1 MDRGGDRGRQ
11 ADGQSETGRAPLR
24 LLNRDFLLLWQGQ
37 AVSGVGTSLSQI
49 ATIYWLLQAT
59 GSATTMGLV
68 SMASALPGVL
78 LGPIGGAIADRFS
91 RRRLIIAGDCVLGL
105 VMLLVGVAFFVIED
119 AVGLKVGCLVAAGVL
134 SGMVNAFFRPAVMA
148 SIPNLVPMTRLNT
161 ANALNSFSM
170 MTSMTVGQAVGGV
183 LFRLLGAPVLFIV
196 NGVTYL
202 LSSLSEAFIRMPQ
215 KLPDTPPTLRSLMA
229 AFGGDIVTGLRYVW
243 GRAGLRNM
251 VLAFAVLN
259 FVTAPLAVLLPIL
272 LDVHRGLAADWYGYL
287 MAAMA
292 LGNLGGVALA
302 GAMRIDGTSRFV
314 WGVGTLFAMAAST
327 LVLGVAATPLFF
339 LAANAV
345 AGDLQRRDDDHLYDI
360 DAVHHAGCA
369 AWPGDER
376 HDDGHG
382 RHGADRY
389 GTRGNRSGRGES
401 ERALAIHRC
410 ECGNGGGGAHHGVQ
424 PQLPGVPEHAGR
436 GVGGRVGLAPLARSG
451 GHI

>member
-345 AGDLQRRDDDHLYDI
+345 AGIFNGVMMITFTTLMQSTTPDALRGRVMSVMMTVMGGTVPIAMGLAGI
-360 DAVHHAGCA
+360 AADAVNQNVPLLFIGASVATA
-369 AWPGDER
+369 AV
-376 HDDGHG
+376 
-382 RHGADRY
+382 ALIMAC
-389 GTRGNRSGRGES
+389 NRSFREFLS
-401 ERALAIHRC
+401 TRV
-410 ECGNGGGGAHHGVQ
+410 GVS
-424 PQLPGVPEHAGR
+424 
-436 GVGGRVGLAPLARSG
+436 VGG
-451 GHI
+451 

>member
-1 MDRGGDRGRQ
+1 MDRGADRGRQ
-11 ADGQSETGRAPLR
+11 ADGQSEIGRAPSR

-91 RRRLIIAGDCVLGL
+91 RRRLIVAGDCVLGL

-119 AVGLKVGCLVAAGVL
+119 AVALKVGCLVAAGIL
-134 SGMVNAFFRPAVMA
+134 SGIVNAFFRPAVMA

-183 LFRLLGAPVLFIV
+183 LFRMLGAPVLFIV

-251 VLAFAVLN
+251 VLAFAALN

-272 LDVHRGLAADWYGYL
+272 LDAHRGLAADWYGYL

-292 LGNLGGVALA
+292 LGNLAGVALA

-314 WGVGTLFAMAAST
+314 WGVATLFAMAAST

-345 AGDLQRRDDDHLYDI
+345 AGIFNGVMMITFTTLMQSTTPDALRGRVMSVMMTVMGGTVPIAMGLAGI
-360 DAVHHAGCA
+360 AADAVNQNV
-369 AWPGDER
+369 PLLFI
-376 HDDGHG
+376 
-382 RHGADRY
+382 GASVA
-389 GTRGNRSGRGES
+389 TAVVALIMACNRSFREFLS
-401 ERALAIHRC
+401 MRV
-410 ECGNGGGGAHHGVQ
+410 GVS
-424 PQLPGVPEHAGR
+424 
-436 GVGGRVGLAPLARSG
+436 VGG
-451 GHI
+451 